1 MSQALMSF
9 SVIGWPRP
17 TDSPR
22 PFLSAASAMLEVS
35 ASNATAA
42 RDSFL
47 GVDMLDLS
55 LGVDAP
61 AGDAVV
67 VLAVEAERVGDG
79 LERFAARGHELLPQ
93 RLAVA
98 GVVPGAAHQ
107 HRGSAAP
114 APRDVEARERLRIDR
129 TLQRRLGPTR
139 AAVGR

>member
-17 TDSPR
+17 TDCPR
-22 PFLSAASAMLEVS
+22 PFLSAASAMLEAS
-35 ASNATAA
+35 ASAATAA

-47 GVDMLDLS
+47 GVDMFDLS

-67 VLAVEAERVGDG
+67 VLAVEAIRVGDR
-79 LERFAARGHELLPQ
+79 LESFAARGHEFLPQ

-98 GVVPGAAHQ
+98 GVIPGAAHQ
-107 HRGSAAP
+107 HGRSAAP
-114 APRDVEARERLRIDR
+114 APRDVEARERLWIDR
-129 TLQRRLGPTR
+129 TLQRCLGPAC
-139 AAVGR
+139 AAVG

>member
-17 TDSPR
+17 TDCPS
-22 PFLSAASAMLEVS
+22 PFLSAANAMLDAS
-35 ASNATAA
+35 AIAVTAA

-47 GVDMLDLS
+47 GVDMFDLS

-79 LERFAARGHELLPQ
+79 LERFAARGHEFLPQ

-107 HRGSAAP
+107 HGWSARSEERRVGREGRARGA
-114 APRDVEARERLRIDR
+114 
-129 TLQRRLGPTR
+129 R
-139 AAVGR
+139 AAQQRQ